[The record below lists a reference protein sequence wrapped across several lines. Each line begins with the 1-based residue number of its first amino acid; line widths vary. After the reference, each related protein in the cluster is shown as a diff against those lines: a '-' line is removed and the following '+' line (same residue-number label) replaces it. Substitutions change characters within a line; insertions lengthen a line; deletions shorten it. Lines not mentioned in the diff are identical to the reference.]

1 MKVRSAILTTTA
13 VAALAA
19 CATTSDQPPASSAA
33 ANPPST
39 VLAAAPAVARGDT
52 MSYVYS
58 RRGVKDQPLTQKVV
72 QVRDSAI
79 ELAISTPDRD
89 YTALLERDTLAFT
102 KYMCLSNGQQCN
114 FAPAVTWL
122 RFPLSV
128 GQEWRSEFDVAGET
142 FDSHVIVDWK
152 VAGMERVKV
161 KGGEFDAYKLT
172 ASGSISGRTKAGSPF
187 TGTES
192 STCWSAPAARMFCV
206 KYAYKNS
213 FGENTRLE
221 LVSYALQ

>member
-1 MKVRSAILTTTA
+1 MEARSAIPIIAA

-58 RRGVKDQPLTQKVV
+58 RKGVKDQPLRQKVV
-72 QVRDSAI
+72 QVGDNTI
-79 ELAISTPDRD
+79 ELAISTPDRN
-89 YTALLERDTLAFT
+89 YTALLDRDTLAIK
-102 KYMCLSNGQQCN
+102 KYMCLSNGQQCD

-128 GQEWRSEFDVAGET
+128 GQEWQSEFDVTGET
-142 FDSHVIVDWK
+142 FDSHVILNWK
-152 VAGMERVKV
+152 VSGMERVKV

-172 ASGSISGRTKAGSPF
+172 STGSISGRTKAGNSF

-213 FGENTRLE
+213 FGENTGLE
-221 LVSYALQ
+221 LMSYALQ